1 MDIESINRF
10 VISLNSKESFSALD
24 IRFLR
29 VDL

>member
-1 MDIESINRF
+1 MDIEFINRF
-10 VISLNSKESFSALD
+10 VILLNLKEFFSVFD